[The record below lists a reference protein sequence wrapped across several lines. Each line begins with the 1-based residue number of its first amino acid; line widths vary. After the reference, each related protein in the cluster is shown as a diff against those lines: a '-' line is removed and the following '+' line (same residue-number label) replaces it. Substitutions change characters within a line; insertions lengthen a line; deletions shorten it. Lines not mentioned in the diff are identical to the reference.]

1 MKKIFLFIIIL
12 LAVSYTNAN
21 AQEQVNPLKEN
32 ITFNI
37 DNFGDGH
44 LETTWTFNAS
54 QWDNFKKIMG
64 TNEDML
70 KRSMERSLPA
80 YFLQNFVY
88 KEDAMNRSY
97 TLTFDAL
104 GLAKIN
110 DNGQWQIDMDQKNP
124 DITKISDKNYALTA
138 TFNSGGTL
146 VQELIKLNIPDG
158 ASDISQQKDAFGKAI
173 FIYTL
178 TPSHKKLSFIFLALG
193 ILLITGGIVLYLK
206 PDLIKM
212 NKKPVQ
218 YPFQPATVPV
228 QPAATPEQGQ
238 NTGQAANSSPGS

>member
-1 MKKIFLFIIIL
+1 MIISCL
-12 LAVSYTNAN
+12 KAT
-21 AQEQVNPLKEN
+21 AQDQVDPLKEN
-32 ITFNI
+32 IVFNI

-70 KRSMERSLPA
+70 KRAMERSLPS

-88 KEDAMNRSY
+88 KEDPMNRSY
-97 TLTFDAL
+97 TLSFDAL

-110 DNGQWQIDMDQKNP
+110 DNAQWEIDMDQKNP

-138 TFNSGGTL
+138 NINSGGTM
-146 VQELIKLNIPDG
+146 VQELIKLNLPDG

-178 TPSHKKLSFIFLALG
+178 TPSHKKLSFVFLALG
-193 ILLITGGIVLYLK
+193 ILLIAAAAVTYFK
-206 PDLIKM
+206 PDLLKIG
-212 NKKPVQ
+212 KKQPVK
-218 YPFQPATVPV
+218 YPFQT
-228 QPAATPEQGQ
+228 AAPIAAQSASEPGQ
-238 NTGQAANSSPGS
+238 NPAKAANSDQS